1 MITTNVLGIRIFRI
15 YLAGSDVQCYAR
27 AVNKNGQPGKE
38 LGSGIVT
45 IGFILQA
52 VMFSVMLEQ

>member
-1 MITTNVLGIRIFRI
+1 M
-15 YLAGSDVQCYAR
+15 
-27 AVNKNGQPGKE
+27 NKNGQPGKE
-38 LGSGIVT
+38 LGSDIVT

>member
-1 MITTNVLGIRIFRI
+1 M
-15 YLAGSDVQCYAR
+15 
-27 AVNKNGQPGKE
+27 NKNGQPGKE

-52 VMFSVMLEQ
+52 VMSSVTLKQ

>member
-1 MITTNVLGIRIFRI
+1 M
-15 YLAGSDVQCYAR
+15 
-27 AVNKNGQPGKE
+27 NKNGQPGKE

-52 VMFSVMLEQ
+52 VKFSEQEWSARERAW